1 MTYQSIKKEDVM
13 LHIFDMFIY
22 TIGWENWEIGNGYMN
37 VLVFIIKIETI
48 PLIGEIV

>member
-1 MTYQSIKKEDVM
+1 M

-48 PLIGEIV
+48 PLIGEIVGTKIMIKSNAF